1 VSRRGLHRR
10 YGRAKS
16 FEKLSDVSYYIK
28 GPLGG
33 YLAFKPGYG
42 PDGKYNEARKHVG
55 WALHGGGSGRAAY
68 FTTLKALRAFVKKGI
83 RL

>member
-1 VSRRGLHRR
+1 MKRRALKKR

-33 YLAFKPGYG
+33 YLAYKPGWG

-55 WALHGGGSGRAAY
+55 WTVHHGGKAAY
-68 FTTLKALRAFVKKGI
+68 FTTLAALRSFIRKGI